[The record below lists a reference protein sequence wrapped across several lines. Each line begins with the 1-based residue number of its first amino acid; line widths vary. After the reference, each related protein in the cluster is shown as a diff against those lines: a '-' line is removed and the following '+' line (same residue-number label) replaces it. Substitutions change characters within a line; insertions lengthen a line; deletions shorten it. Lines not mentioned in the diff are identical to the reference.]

1 MTAATERLAGSEGV
15 LRTVL
20 PGGLRVITESLPAVR
35 SAAFGI
41 WAGVGSRDEDPAHA
55 GATHYL
61 EHLLFKGTRRRSALE
76 ISASM
81 DAVGGELN
89 AFTAKEYTC
98 YYARVLDADLP
109 LAIDVLSDMVTSSLI
124 EPKEVDAERGVI
136 LEEIAMNE
144 DDPADLVHEA
154 FSELAFGDTPL
165 GRPILGTVDSINS
178 ITRDRIAEHYRA
190 RYTPD
195 HLVVAAAGSLDH
207 DHVVELTAAAF
218 GAVLSGQRAPAGP
231 RLTGPQADG
240 GTATGVRLVSR
251 PVEQANIVLGC
262 AGLARND
269 DRRFALG
276 VLNAALGGGMSS
288 RLFQEVREKRGLAYS
303 VYSFSSQHAECGQ
316 WGIYAGC
323 LPAKTEEVLSICQDE
338 IAKVIESGL
347 TDEELDRGKG
357 QLRGSI
363 VLGLEDPSSR
373 MRRLGKSELVYP
385 RLEPVDEI
393 LARIEAVTH
402 DQVREV
408 AADGAWPAEGAGHRG
423 AVRRRCRVRRGAGEL
438 AAAPQYSRLFWLRP
452 ALMPRSGC
460 RGAGRDALFCG
471 ACLLRSRLARLSAP
485 AVPLTST
492 RSVPGGWC
500 AASGRRTT
508 RGQRRS

>member
-1 MTAATERLAGSEGV
+1 MTAGTRRPAGIDEGIQ
-15 LRTVL
+15 RTVL
-20 PGGLRVITESLPAVR
+20 PGGLRVITESLPSVR
-35 SAAFGI
+35 SAALGI
-41 WAGVGSRDEDPAHA
+41 WAGVGSRDEDPEHA

-61 EHLLFKGTRRRSALE
+61 EHLLFKGTSKRTALD

-98 YYARVLDADLP
+98 YYARVLDEDLP

-124 EPKEVDAERGVI
+124 ELRDVEAERGVI

-144 DDPADLVHEA
+144 DDPSDLVHEA
-154 FSELAFGDTPL
+154 FCARLFGDTPL

-178 ITRDRIAEHYRA
+178 ISRDRIAEHYRA

-195 HLVVAAAGSLDH
+195 TLVVAAAGNLQH
-207 DHVVELTAAAF
+207 DTVVELIRAAF
-218 GAVLSGQRAPAGP
+218 GSALDQAAVPVPP
-231 RLTGPQADG
+231 RLGGPDADS
-240 GTATGVRLVSR
+240 ATGTGVLLVER
-251 PVEQANIVLGC
+251 PVEQANLVLGC
-262 AGLARND
+262 AGLPRND
-269 DRRFALG
+269 SRRFALG
-276 VLNAALGGGMSS
+276 VLNAAVGGGMSS

-303 VYSFSSQHAECGQ
+303 VYSFSSQHADCGQ

-323 LPAKTEEVLSICQDE
+323 LPAKTEEVLAICQEE
-338 IAKVIESGL
+338 IAKVIDSGL

-373 MRRLGKSELVYP
+373 MSRLGKSELVYP

-393 LARIEAVTH
+393 LAEIEAVTH

-408 AADGAWPAEGAGHRG
+408 AASVLGQPKA
-423 AVRRRCRVRRGAGEL
+423 L
-438 AAAPQYSRLFWLRP
+438 AIVGPFD
-452 ALMPRSGC
+452 SG
-460 RGAGRDALFCG
+460 DAFAQVLG
-471 ACLLRSRLARLSAP
+471 
-485 AVPLTST
+485 
-492 RSVPGGWC
+492 
-500 AASGRRTT
+500 
-508 RGQRRS
+508 